1 MRFETYPFDVFYSS
15 LGNALMTQMRGRRKD
30 RRLVQHDIARWVE
43 KFISSP
49 NPRVIRW
56 RSVIANLSRNV
67 GDFHKLPL
75 CFAHPFL
82 TGETI
87 IVNSDF
93 TKDDEGRYR
102 VDVVREF
109 DMAERHFWASVF
121 GSLDKASKAE
131 ATGNISLIQDA
142 FRLSTLLN
150 YFPLDADDEPQPP
163 SRLLV
168 ENLPFFLSYR
178 IPQVRGPQDVAFDD
192 ELEERIENWLCKP
205 TANGQ
210 AAAQIGNMQ
219 QLVPLARH
227 ATTTE
232 SNAPLSRENCQ
243 SSRNPVSVPLLT
255 HQQPLVLPVRSL
267 RAPAPRPPSLPRKW
281 GNQPSDQDDDCQSD
295 DDVQDQLDVQGLDA
309 DADNLDRRLDHDQA
323 RDDKARHNVQD
334 DTQDVDDNNNN
345 VYFEDAGDDHLE
357 AEHDNHQ
364 ETTSRSHD
372 AGTAARRRRTY
383 HADAEHD
390 PWADTNNRLALR
402 HLHTYHKPLQEVSQ
416 VNGWGRGPLF
426 HRMGNTNSVHS

>member
-1 MRFETYPFDVFYSS
+1 METPPNEFETDEERYLPVKPPPQPPRPSRMASDISLKERLSGMRFETYPFDVFYSS

-87 IVNSDF
+87 IVNSNF

-205 TANGQ
+205 TANGTMKEWNTPRRQ
-210 AAAQIGNMQ
+210 AN
-219 QLVPLARH
+219 QL
-227 ATTTE
+227 
-232 SNAPLSRENCQ
+232 
-243 SSRNPVSVPLLT
+243 
-255 HQQPLVLPVRSL
+255 
-267 RAPAPRPPSLPRKW
+267 
-281 GNQPSDQDDDCQSD
+281 
-295 DDVQDQLDVQGLDA
+295 
-309 DADNLDRRLDHDQA
+309 
-323 RDDKARHNVQD
+323 
-334 DTQDVDDNNNN
+334 
-345 VYFEDAGDDHLE
+345 
-357 AEHDNHQ
+357 
-364 ETTSRSHD
+364 
-372 AGTAARRRRTY
+372 RRT
-383 HADAEHD
+383 AKAAITG
-390 PWADTNNRLALR
+390 PT
-402 HLHTYHKPLQEVSQ
+402 KPLKVIKAVKQKRTPEY
-416 VNGWGRGPLF
+416 
-426 HRMGNTNSVHS
+426 HE